1 MLTTRR
7 TPSIAGRHDRHTSA
21 VVTCLPRFRTWT
33 AATSK
38 TSAKMTNMCLA
49 MIGLEDKVMLL
60 VGAQQGLLLNDLTV
74 LWCRRLIRTCSREG
88 IVFLAI
94 IDLPN

>member
-1 MLTTRR
+1 
-7 TPSIAGRHDRHTSA
+7 
-21 VVTCLPRFRTWT
+21 
-33 AATSK
+33 
-38 TSAKMTNMCLA
+38 MCLA